1 MIPFSF
7 NDFSDRYLY
16 SMIALFLASSSLLST
31 LLCLPSP
38 GILAGPLSVI
48 FVGYR
53 IACCSFLGRVRS
65 GAWCAWSPSR
75 QACRLFF
82 RGRGQLKIFDIN
94 RLNIRYGRFEIF
106 LLSLPLRELDSRLSI
121 TESMSRENRV
131 EAMILDEGKLHH
143 VLFCL
148 RI

>member
-1 MIPFSF
+1 MVRMESEQTG
-7 NDFSDRYLY
+7 L
-16 SMIALFLASSSLLST
+16 SSLL
-31 LLCLPSP
+31 PE
-38 GILAGPLSVI
+38 
-48 FVGYR
+48 
-53 IACCSFLGRVRS
+53 
-65 GAWCAWSPSR
+65 AWT
-75 QACRLFF
+75 
-82 RGRGQLKIFDIN
+82 IENIDIN